1 MAVRDIFVRLLA
13 DHRQFEVG
21 FAEANKKLKD
31 FEGQAGKTSGAARL
45 LGGTLERY
53 LGPAA
58 LGALATGLAAG
69 AWQLGKLGAQ
79 SAAVTRNL
87 EAFAGGAEEA
97 ALYLNAVRQASGG
110 TVDRMTASAAA
121 SRMLQMG
128 IADSTDAMRLY
139 VEGAVRLG
147 DQTQNSSQRINEM
160 VQLLKNLNVNML
172 DNFGLSRQVV
182 MARTRELQATEGLT
196 REQGM
201 LRAIQ
206 EEISRQLGVLGPQ
219 ADDDSRA
226 FDQLNTALSDLK
238 VTAGEQLAPALAD
251 VAREANNML
260 IALGESGAFSATIA
274 DLGVQ
279 AAGAGASFAELASAA
294 RYAKAQFIFG
304 EDAKLFWFDVSK
316 FVKLSAEDLMSLGH
330 QAGASAGQIAALA
343 KVMGIDLPAQFAA
356 ATSATGG
363 WMAEIGGLPGV
374 LNEVSGAQE
383 AAADATEAHTK
394 ALREQ
399 ISAANDTKAALA
411 RLFGHLAEKSKRGFG
426 IDLQTQMATWEK
438 NVDPL
443 ANKFEESQAEVLE
456 KVRDEHRYTA
466 AEVHDAW
473 KDALGDLRNTV
484 RGALR
489 PTAVTALDMDL
500 SAEGAYKEKWD
511 ESARQLRAIAQRGFA
526 ELDAHPDWAE
536 MLKIPPEVLNAGEA
550 ALRDWAGRT
559 ANAVQNLERPDL
571 INMDAALDAVQAEI
585 NRQAAQELS
594 LDLIVEAAVARGIVT
609 GEDAKQQVAQA
620 LGLSDEP
627 VPIPVTLVAPEE
639 GGAGAAGGIGQDLAG
654 TVLGSFELAVSTT
667 DMAPTVVAAMRKSV
681 TKNQKALAGV
691 GELMWDVM
699 RDSMYAAMHDSAF
712 VQRFVQIMVP
722 FMEAALRRRDFWE

>member
-1 MAVRDIFVRLLA
+1 VRD
-13 DHRQFEVG
+13 G
-21 FAEANKKLKD
+21 GSGYFA
-31 FEGQAGKTSGAARL
+31 QL
-45 LGGTLERY
+45 LGGKLERY

-69 AWQLGKLGAQ
+69 AWQLGKLGAR

-87 EAFAGGAEEA
+87 EAFSGGAEEA

-201 LRAIQ
+201 LQAIQ

-219 ADDDSRA
+219 ADDDAQA

-251 VAREANNML
+251 VARELNDML
-260 IALGESGAFSATIA
+260 IALGDSGTFA
-274 DLGVQ
+274 DEVAQLGLS

-356 ATSATGG
+356 ATSAT
-363 WMAEIGGLPGV
+363 EIGGLPGV

-383 AAADATEAHTK
+383 AAAEAADRHTQ
-394 ALREQ
+394 ALVAQ

-411 RLFGHLAEKSKRGFG
+411 RLMGTLAETSKRGFG
-426 IDLQTQMATWEK
+426 IDLQAQMAMWED

-443 ANKFEESQAEVLE
+443 ARVFEESQAAALE
-456 KVRDEHRYTA
+456 KVKDEHRYTA

-484 RGALR
+484 RGALK

-511 ESARQLRAIAQRGFA
+511 ESARQLRAIAERGFA
-526 ELDAHPDWAE
+526 ELDAHPDWAG
-536 MLKIPPEVLNAGEA
+536 MLKIPPEVLDAGEA

-571 INMDAALDAVQAEI
+571 INMDAALDAVQ
-585 NRQAAQELS
+585 
-594 LDLIVEAAVARGIVT
+594 AAVARGIVT